1 MSQRTLQHI
10 IPSQP
15 SSDGDGVKI
24 RRVAMFNQPLT
35 DPFLMLD
42 ELSSDNPDDYIGG
55 FPPHPH
61 RGMETLTYLRH
72 GSLEHRDHLGNRG
85 FINSGGA
92 QWMSAGRGIIH
103 SEMPALDM
111 QRLHGF
117 QLWINLPAKDKMS
130 APKYRDVPASEIPQ
144 LTLPHAQ
151 VQVIAGAWSI
161 DGQAVQGP
169 LMDLAADA
177 GYLDIQLQ
185 AGASLTITTP
195 ASQRVIA
202 LVYQGQLH
210 TSPLAPEK
218 SLLVFGQ
225 GDQLT
230 LQAQSDCGLILL
242 RGAPIGE
249 PVAHYG
255 PFVMNT
261 FEEIEQ
267 AIADYNSGRFG
278 RD

>member
-225 GDQLT
+225 GDELT

>member
-144 LTLPHAQ
+144 LTLPHAL

-278 RD
+278 LD